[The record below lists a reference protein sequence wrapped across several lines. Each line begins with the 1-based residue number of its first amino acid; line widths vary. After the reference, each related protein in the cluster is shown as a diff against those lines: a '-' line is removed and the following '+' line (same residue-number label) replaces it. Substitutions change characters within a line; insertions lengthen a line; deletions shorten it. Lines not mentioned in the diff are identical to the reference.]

1 MQPGCPPRPAPR
13 METAPS
19 TYRAS
24 REPSPPGKCTCSGPN
39 RPIDSLPLEQE
50 RLTMPS
56 SLFRK
61 AAFAALGLASCVT
74 VASAQAP
81 SEINFG
87 VISTEASVNQK
98 KNWEPF
104 VDAISK
110 SDRFQGQSVLRQ
122 RLRWRDRSDALQQGS
137 DRLVRQQI
145 GNGGGRPCEWRGLR
159 SDRRKGPQH
168 RLLFAYHRQQGQPV
182 QQARRHSQM

>member
-1 MQPGCPPRPAPR
+1 MQPGCPPRAAPR
-13 METAPS
+13 METGPS
-19 TYRAS
+19 TYRPS
-24 REPSPPGKCTCSGPN
+24 REPSPPDKCTCSGPN

-61 AAFAALGLASCVT
+61 AAFAALGFASCVSI
-74 VASAQAP
+74 AIAQTP

-98 KNWEPF
+98 KNWEPL

-110 SDRFQGQSVLRQ
+110 ATGFKVKAFYASDYAGVIEAMRFNKV
-122 RLRWRDRSDALQQGS
+122 
-137 DRLVRQQI
+137 QI
-145 GNGGGRPCEWRGLR
+145 GWFGKKTGMEAGGR
-159 SDRRKGPQH
+159 
-168 RLLFAYHRQQGQPV
+168 
-182 QQARRHSQM
+182 